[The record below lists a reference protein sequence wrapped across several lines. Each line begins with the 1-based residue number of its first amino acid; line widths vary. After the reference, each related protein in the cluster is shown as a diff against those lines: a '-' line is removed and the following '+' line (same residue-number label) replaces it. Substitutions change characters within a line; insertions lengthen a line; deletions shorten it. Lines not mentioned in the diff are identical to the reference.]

1 VPPTFGSG
9 SGGELSPALTV
20 AHAKAA
26 TATTATTNER
36 TLSDLLGQHLPVRH
50 RTMERQTV
58 EYHIDVV
65 GRATEHRRRES
76 QDAAICGVRCFASV
90 AMTAGRDNVLLAH
103 E

>member
-1 VPPTFGSG
+1 
-9 SGGELSPALTV
+9 
-20 AHAKAA
+20 
-26 TATTATTNER
+26 
-36 TLSDLLGQHLPVRH
+36 
-50 RTMERQTV
+50 MERQTV